1 MVDPRL
7 DEIIEGVETIKTA
20 AESKQEELVSGENIK
35 TVNNQSL
42 LGAGN
47 LEVGSGITVDTQVD
61 DSSTNPVE
69 NRAIADYVDSEISL
83 VQDQVTVNTQNIS
96 NLESSKQNALVSGT
110 NIKTINEQS
119 ILGSGN
125 LDVGSDITVDSSVD
139 SLSNNPV
146 ENRAIYAFVTDI
158 NESLGADINEINS
171 KIPAQATSDNQLADK
186 DFVNSSI
193 STATATFRGTFTSL
207 ASLQAANGD
216 KNDYAFYSHTDVA
229 GNTIYDR
236 YKYVGIKEKRLP
248 EGYTEVASVSG
259 GYINLNI
266 IPRFDWHVII
276 KVSSSVF
283 ANNSAAVPV
292 FGVREDNTR
301 WEILK
306 PSYENPLYVLFS
318 SVGAVGRNVTNN
330 DVHTI
335 EVKSNGTTFFDGSI
349 VGTLSTSGTAPTL
362 SAYLLGIH
370 RTNDAWRQNNVACYG
385 LTIYDSEENLLAD
398 LVPGVQ
404 DSAGSIGVYDLT
416 GNINPD
422 TNSPFYGG
430 ATRFAPL
437 SEDKWEYEYSLN
449 NSSFTADQWA
459 AINSG
464 LAQNVTSTGYDAT
477 ATQVLKNINGIIQWV
492 TE

>member
-7 DEIIEGVETIKTA
+7 DEIIDGVEEIKKA
-20 AESKQEELVSGENIK
+20 AEAKQEELVSGENIK

-47 LEVGSGITVDTQVD
+47 LDVGGGITVDTQVD

-96 NLESSKQNALVSGT
+96 NLETRKQNVLVSGKD
-110 NIKTINEQS
+110 IKTVNGQS
-119 ILGSGN
+119 MLGSGN
-125 LDVGSDITVDSSVD
+125 LDVGSDITVDPTVD
-139 SLSNNPV
+139 SLSTNPV

-207 ASLQAANGD
+207 ASLQAAYGD
-216 KNDYAFYSHTDVA
+216 KNDYAFYLHTDAA

-248 EGYTEVASVSG
+248 DGYTEVASVSG

-283 ANNSAAVPV
+283 ANNSATVPV
-292 FGVREDNTR
+292 FGVREENTR

-306 PSYENPLYVLFS
+306 PSYEDPLRVIFPKNDAS
-318 SVGAVGRNVTNN
+318 AIVTNN

-335 EVKSNGTTFFDGSI
+335 EVKSNGATFFDG
-349 VGTLSTSGTAPTL
+349 VFKGTLSTSGTAPTL

-370 RTNDAWRQNNVACYG
+370 RATDAWRQNNVACHG

-404 DSAGSIGVYDLT
+404 DSDGSIGVYDLT

-422 TNSPFYGG
+422 TNTPFYSG
-430 ATRFAPL
+430 ATRYKPL
-437 SEDKWEYEYSLN
+437 STDLWEYEYSLN
-449 NSSFTADQWA
+449 NSSFTAEQWA

-464 LAQNVTSTGYDAT
+464 LVPNVTPTGFDAN
-477 ATQVLKNINGIIQWV
+477 ATQVLKNINGVIQWV

>member
-7 DEIIEGVETIKTA
+7 DEIIDGVEEIKKA
-20 AESKQEELVSGENIK
+20 AEAKQEELVSGENIK

-47 LEVGSGITVDTQVD
+47 LDVGSGITVDTQVD

-125 LDVGSDITVDSSVD
+125 LDVGSDITVDSTVD

-207 ASLQAANGD
+207 VSLQAANGD
-216 KNDYAFYSHTDVA
+216 KNDYAFYLHTDAA

-248 EGYTEVASVSG
+248 DGYTEVASVSG

-292 FGVREDNTR
+292 FGVREENTK

-306 PSYENPLYVLFS
+306 PSYETPLYVSFPNG
-318 SVGAVGRNVTNN
+318 SVGANVTNN

-335 EVKSNGTTFFDGSI
+335 EVKSSGATFFDG
-349 VGTLSTSGTAPTL
+349 VLKGTLSTSGTAPTL

-370 RTNDAWRQNNVACYG
+370 LATDAWCQNNVACHG

-404 DSAGSIGVYDLT
+404 DSEGSIGVYDLT

-422 TNSPFYGG
+422 TNTPFYSG
-430 ATRFAPL
+430 ATQYTPL
-437 SEDKWEYEYSLN
+437 LTDLWEYEYSLN

-464 LAQNVTSTGYDAT
+464 LVQKVTSTGYDAN
-477 ATQVLKNINGIIQWV
+477 ATQVLKNINGVIQWV